1 MDPRNLELCNFVSL
15 QMGTFHAS
23 CIFITVIGK
32 QFGAVGLNDACIEA
46 SLIGIGS
53 VDEVLEGKQYNK
65 GVHAL
70 KIIYEALQQKQRKK

>member
-15 QMGTFHAS
+15 QIGTFHAS
-23 CIFITVIGK
+23 CIFIAVIGK
-32 QFGAVGLNDACIEA
+32 QLRAAGLNDACIKA

-53 VDEVLEGKQYNK
+53 VDKVLKGKQYNK

-70 KIIYEALQQKQRKK
+70 KIIYEALQKK